1 MGPVV
6 LGRKAAATSA
16 NAMEEEVQTEEK
28 QGREQTDKRSTYLNG
43 LGAVSDE
50 PLEWKDL
57 TRNNGLN
64 PHKEFFIVVSA
75 SFFLFPLNC
84 GLAKHHRGRRM
95 RQRMKTKVNK
105 DRKGTNYCR
114 KLQTFSLTSQ
124 QMDHN

>member
-16 NAMEEEVQTEEK
+16 NAMGEEVQTEEK

-50 PLEWKDL
+50 LLEWKDL

-75 SFFLFPLNC
+75 SFFCSPSIVDWPNTT
-84 GLAKHHRGRRM
+84 GEEE
-95 RQRMKTKVNK
+95 
-105 DRKGTNYCR
+105 
-114 KLQTFSLTSQ
+114 
-124 QMDHN
+124 

>member
-1 MGPVV
+1 M

-16 NAMEEEVQTEEK
+16 NAMGEEVQTEEK

-50 PLEWKDL
+50 LLEWKDL

-75 SFFLFPLNC
+75 SFFCSPSIVDWPNTT
-84 GLAKHHRGRRM
+84 GEEE
-95 RQRMKTKVNK
+95 
-105 DRKGTNYCR
+105 
-114 KLQTFSLTSQ
+114 
-124 QMDHN
+124 